1 MRDPQTIPGIIAVIT
16 TDPGRAHGGGA
27 TVLVARDRDEMEQIA
42 LRTAKLVRGMIHELT
57 EDLVVVA
64 VH

>member
-1 MRDPQTIPGIIAVIT
+1 MSDPRSRPGLVAVIT
-16 TDPGRAHGGGA
+16 TDPGRAHGGAA
-27 TVLVARDRDEMEQIA
+27 TILIARDRDEMEQFA
-42 LRTAKLVRGMIHELT
+42 LRMAKLVRGMIHELA